1 MDLGTIRLV
10 SNPYERQKDY
20 WFKSADRSKL
30 SNIPDATDGD
40 TALEVDT
47 GDIYCYLAGTWV
59 KLGEESTE
67 NTENQT
73 QSLNVSPLN
82 VNRGELTVDRG
93 SSDISDNLTVEP
105 TTENLTDDTSREEL
119 I

>member
-10 SNPYERQKDY
+10 SNPYERQKNY

-47 GDIYCYLAGTWV
+47 GDLYYYLCGEWV
-59 KLGEESTE
+59 KFG
-67 NTENQT
+67 
-73 QSLNVSPLN
+73 
-82 VNRGELTVDRG
+82 G
-93 SSDISDNLTVEP
+93 
-105 TTENLTDDTSREEL
+105 
-119 I
+119 